1 MKQVAFIYDFDGT
14 LSPRNMQEYDFLR
27 AVGIDDAKAFW
38 KECDELMLR
47 ENANGILCSMR
58 MMLEK
63 SREKHVPVTRETF
76 VRYGRS
82 VELYAGVTEW
92 FEATRQLGRELGL
105 EVHHYINSS
114 GMAEIIEGTPIYKE
128 FDEVYASRFMYDENG
143 VAVWPATAVDFT
155 SKTQVLWMIN
165 KGIQKVCDAARINQP
180 MPQEERPVPFSH
192 MLYFG
197 DGETD
202 VPSMQVV
209 KMFGGHAFAVYNP
222 DDERKQHL
230 AEQLVAENRA
240 HFALPANYGID
251 KALFEQVRQVL
262 TEIRNNMSSNQ

>member
-1 MKQVAFIYDFDGT
+1 MIQVAFIYDFDGT

-27 AVGIDDAKAFW
+27 VVGIDDAQAFW
-38 KECDELMLR
+38 RECDLLKEQQD
-47 ENANGILCSMR
+47 ANGILCSMR

-76 VRYGRS
+76 VRYGKS
-82 VELYAGVTEW
+82 VELYQGVVEW
-92 FEATRQLGRELGL
+92 FELTRQLGHQLGL
-105 EVHHYINSS
+105 DIHHYINSS
-114 GMAEIIEGTPIYKE
+114 GMTEIIEGTPIAYE
-128 FDEVYASRFMYDENG
+128 FDAIYASRYMYDENG

-165 KGIQKVCDAARINQP
+165 KGILRISDAARINQP
-180 MPQEERPVPFSH
+180 MAQENRPVPFSH

-222 DDERKQHL
+222 DDVRKQQL

-240 HFALPANYGID
+240 HFALPADYRQQSV
-251 KALFEQVRQVL
+251 LYEQVKNVL
-262 TEIRNNMSSNQ
+262 SQIET

>member
-1 MKQVAFIYDFDGT
+1 MNQVAFIYDFDGT

-38 KECDELMLR
+38 RECDELR
-47 ENANGILCSMR
+47 ERQDANGILCSMR

-76 VRYGRS
+76 VRYGQS
-82 VELYAGVTEW
+82 VELYRGVTEW
-92 FEATRQLGRELGL
+92 FDLTRQLGRELGL
-105 EVHHYINSS
+105 DVRHYINSS
-114 GMAEIIEGTPIYKE
+114 GMTEIIEGTPIAHE
-128 FDEVYASRFMYDENG
+128 FEAIYASRYMYDENG
-143 VAVWPATAVDFT
+143 VAVWPAAAVDFT

-165 KGIQKVCDAARINQP
+165 KGILRLSDAARINQP
-180 MPQEERPVPFSH
+180 MAAEDRPVPFSH

-202 VPSMQVV
+202 VASMQVV

-222 DDERKQHL
+222 DDEHKQYL
-230 AEQLVAENRA
+230 AEQLVTENRA
-240 HFALPANYGID
+240 RFALPADYRKGGRLYE
-251 KALFEQVRQVL
+251 KVKGVL
-262 TEIRNNMSSNQ
+262 AQIASSPGA